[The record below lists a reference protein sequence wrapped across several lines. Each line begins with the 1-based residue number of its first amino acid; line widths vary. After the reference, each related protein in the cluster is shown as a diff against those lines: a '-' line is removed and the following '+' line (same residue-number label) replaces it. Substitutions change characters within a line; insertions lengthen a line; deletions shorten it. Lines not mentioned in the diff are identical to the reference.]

1 MIPQDDGAG
10 HFVRYFIFVISSRE
24 GGQQDLVQ
32 FASPTAGTIGNSEFF
47 SEVKST
53 S

>member
-10 HFVRYFIFVISSRE
+10 HFVRYFIFAIASRE
-24 GGQQDLVQ
+24 GGLRDLVQ
-32 FASPTAGTIGNSEFF
+32 FASPAARAIGNFEFF